1 MPDLKVQSQL
11 GQPSSNFREQIYK
24 VYEAV
29 NNMMS
34 CDKRHLIIS
43 MTGDGRLCVL
53 KRSRQV
59 CGLCAAFS
67 GTRDP
72 SHGIIV
78 NDTSQ
83 LGDP

>member
-53 KRSRQV
+53 KRSR
-59 CGLCAAFS
+59 
-67 GTRDP
+67 
-72 SHGIIV
+72 
-78 NDTSQ
+78 
-83 LGDP
+83 